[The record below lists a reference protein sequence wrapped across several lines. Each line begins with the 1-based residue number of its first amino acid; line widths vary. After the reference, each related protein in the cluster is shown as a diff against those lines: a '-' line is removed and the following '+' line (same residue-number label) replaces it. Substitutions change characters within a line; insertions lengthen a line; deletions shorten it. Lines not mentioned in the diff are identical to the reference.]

1 MIFMSVVRRL
11 STLVRQKTHF
21 LIDKFENPVH
31 TLDYS
36 FERHKIMIN
45 KLRRDIAEVLA
56 AKKRLET
63 QKGIVSKKIN
73 ELDVQAHDALH
84 YQREDLARLALE
96 RKNIHMLQLQKLN
109 KQISEI
115 QVEKEKLETLE
126 KRLSAKI
133 DEIRTRIE
141 IIKARYSAAEA
152 EVRIKESVTGIT
164 TEISDLGLALRKA
177 EDKLEKL
184 KAKSQ
189 ALDEMID
196 SGMLIDYSS
205 NKDEIEQ
212 ELERITTQGLVEDE
226 LTRLKGQIV
235 LKKKRKKQ
243 IIEEENGSG
252 EDRQEEQEIS
262 V

>member
-1 MIFMSVVRRL
+1 M
-11 STLVRQKTHF
+11 QKVT
-21 LIDKFENPVH
+21 
-31 TLDYS
+31 
-36 FERHKIMIN
+36 
-45 KLRRDIAEVLA
+45 VL
-56 AKKRLET
+56 KN
-63 QKGIVSKKIN
+63 IS
-73 ELDVQAHDALH
+73 ELDVQARDALH

-96 RKNIHMLQLQKLN
+96 RKNMHMLQLQKLN

-115 QVEKEKLETLE
+115 QIEKGKLETLE
-126 KRLSAKI
+126 RRLSAKI

-141 IIKARYSAAEA
+141 ILKARYSAAEA

-164 TEISDLGLALRKA
+164 EEISDLGLALRKA

-212 ELERITTQGLVEDE
+212 ELERITMQGLVEDE
-226 LTRLKGQIV
+226 LARLKGQIV

-243 IIEEENGSG
+243 TLEEENGSG